1 MVERKIDAL
10 KDMVKP
16 CWGGQLK
23 VKVQY
28 LGYIRNMLRKKE
40 EAFELSEDAFLY
52 ELLNKLAGIY
62 GEAFRREVFEP
73 GLKDVKTGFVVT
85 VNGALIGQLHGVNT
99 RLNNGDSVI
108 LMTLMSG
115 G

>member
-1 MVERKIDAL
+1 M
-10 KDMVKP
+10 
-16 CWGGQLK
+16 K
-23 VKVQY
+23 VKVRY
-28 LGYIRNMLRKKE
+28 LGYIGNILRKRE
-40 EAFELSEDAFLY
+40 DEFELGEGASLS

-62 GEAFRREVFEP
+62 GEAFRRKVFEP

-85 VNGALIGQLHGVNT
+85 VNGVLMGQLRGVDT
-99 RLNNGDSVI
+99 TLSEGDNVI

>member
-1 MVERKIDAL
+1 MVRL
-10 KDMVKP
+10 
-16 CWGGQLK
+16 CRCGRLK
-23 VKVQY
+23 VRVQY
-28 LGYIRNMLRKKE
+28 LGYIRNMLRRGE
-40 EAFELSEDAFLY
+40 DEFELGEVVLLSD
-52 ELLNKLAGIY
+52 LLNKLAGIY

-85 VNGALIGQLHGVNT
+85 VNGVLMGQLRGVDT
-99 RLNNGDSVI
+99 RLNDGDSVI